1 MNIRHILSA
10 SIIFTFLLLHSQ
22 QSFADLIAM
31 CYGSQSEFV
40 KCRGNSDISSISISR
55 GTLIKNIP
63 TIPADSNVITGLTA
77 SLNPLEAKFIAI
89 AQPISS
95 LGTAFYFE
103 CAITPAENPLLFQ
116 TASTI
121 ISASSSGLDSENSY
135 YTKNSLIISRNGNKR
150 CTNIGYSKSWVR

>member
-10 SIIFTFLLLHSQ
+10 SIISAFLLLHSP

-40 KCRGNSDISSISISR
+40 KCKGNSNISSISISR
-55 GTLIKNIP
+55 GTLLRNVP
-63 TIPADSNVITGLTA
+63 TIPADSNIVTSLTA
-77 SLNPLEAKFIAI
+77 SLNPLEAKFSAM
-89 AQPISS
+89 APPISS
-95 LGTAFYFE
+95 LGTMFLFE
-103 CAITPAENPLLFQ
+103 CTITPAENPLLFQ

-135 YTKNSLIISRNGNKR
+135 YTKNTLVITRDVNKR
-150 CTNIGYSKSWVR
+150 CTNILYLKNWVR